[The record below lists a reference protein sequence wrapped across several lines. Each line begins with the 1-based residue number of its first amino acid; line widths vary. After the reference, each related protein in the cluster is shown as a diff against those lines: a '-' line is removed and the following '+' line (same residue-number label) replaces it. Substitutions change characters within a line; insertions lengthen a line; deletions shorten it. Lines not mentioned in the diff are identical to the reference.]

1 MGHMLLAAAALALPP
16 IPSIH
21 SKNISKS
28 TLSALWIVF
37 LTTLTMQPAQPH
49 ALSPRFLRH
58 PHLLYYIS
66 VVLCHSTQQ
75 LCLSPEHSVS
85 HLGSHLSAVLAS
97 NLTRLIVP
105 FLRLV

>member
-1 MGHMLLAAAALALPP
+1 MGYMLLAAAALALPP

-49 ALSPRFLRH
+49 ASSPRFLRH
-58 PHLLYYIS
+58 RHLLYYIS
-66 VVLCHSTQQ
+66 
-75 LCLSPEHSVS
+75 S
-85 HLGSHLSAVLAS
+85 HLRRRPLSFHTTTLSFA
-97 NLTRLIVP
+97 
-105 FLRLV
+105 